1 MTAGEQS
8 TAEGAGA
15 TDDGRTLVTG
25 DPAILR
31 ALAHPLRV
39 EILSVLDELQEATA
53 TEIAERV
60 GESPSNCSFHL
71 RQLEKAGYIVRGER
85 RGTAKPWRPAHRSRN
100 LQPDLTDPDSIRS
113 SAAVGALYV
122 QHEASRVVDFL
133 TTAPTGDP
141 EWAGAVMVNTAEF
154 WATAD
159 EMRTLAADVA
169 NLVERFHGR
178 SADPERRPPGS
189 RRAHLFVTLNP
200 DPRTPPTPAA

>member
-1 MTAGEQS
+1 MTADEQP
-8 TAEGAGA
+8 AAKAAGA

-71 RQLEKAGYIVRGER
+71 RQLAKAGYIVRGEQ
-85 RGTAKPWRPAHRSRN
+85 RGTAKPWKPAHHSRN
-100 LQPDLTDPDSIRS
+100 LQPDLADPDSIRS

-122 QHEASRVVDFL
+122 QHEANRVVDFL
-133 TTAPTGDP
+133 TSAPTDDP
-141 EWAGAVMVNTAEF
+141 EWAGVVMVNTAEF
-154 WATAD
+154 WATAE
-159 EMRTLAADVA
+159 EMRSLASEVA
-169 NLVERFHGR
+169 SLVDRFQGR
-178 SADPERRPPGS
+178 SADPERRPAGS
-189 RRAHLFVTLNP
+189 RRAHFFATLNP